1 MDMETHN
8 ATVTGPVELEIISSS
23 GANVEVFVF
32 DGSELLARHAFKFGA
47 GSFVVGLP
55 GIAAGQHPITVFMV
69 ALRNLNRMY
78 SVLVSFNHEV
88 VAVADG
94 DIPQG
99 GDSDFGS
106 GSLTL
111 TV

>member
-1 MDMETHN
+1 MQIETHD
-8 ATVTGPVELEIISSS
+8 ATVTAPVELEIVSSS

-32 DGSELLARHAFKFGA
+32 DGDTQLAHHAFKFGERPFA
-47 GSFVVGLP
+47 VALP
-55 GIAAGQHPITVFMV
+55 GLGAGPHAISVFVLAMK
-69 ALRNLNRMY
+69 NLNRMY
-78 SVLVSFNHEV
+78 SVLVSFNHEI

-94 DIPQG
+94 DIPAG
-99 GDSDFGS
+99 EPHDSGS